1 MATLTPGILLKL
13 LQTLNS
19 PSSSSYPTGSHHRSP
34 LLQVTSILPS
44 SSSSSSSCSSS
55 FASSCALDF
64 YPNLGFLLQLS
75 DSLHSSFVSL
85 HPSLSDLILSN
96 RLQLGQFVYLD
107 RLVIDPSSHSHLP
120 VAVGVRPVPG
130 RHPFVGE
137 PVRLAVRFS
146 DSTADFVVYPV
157 EDGDD
162 LVLHSTSIG
171 PQHGRQV
178 LAPMLNEDNVRKDDV
193 VLPKKKATPQRFQS
207 PSAGR
212 REKVREPSPATAKRS
227 ASPVPSKCAVPSLVA
242 AKEESSNRRLS
253 GREAAAIV
261 VPSRY
266 RQPSPTAAG
275 VGAGRRAASPGAVGG
290 RRGASPGAGV
300 GRRMSLSPAR
310 RLSCG
315 GSSGNKKKI
324 AAAIAAGIGVMK
336 VPMAGEKSS
345 SGGGGRRGWDDV
357 GGNVEV
363 KEKSG
368 VGGAGGGKNKPDLQ
382 AIIRTQAAMSRR
394 LSDANSLDSKDDAS
408 TDGKPKSNSLD
419 DCVTPDKLSALAAGL
434 TIYDKKW
441 TDGSVPLDPVSPAL
455 AKLGKEAIQ
464 RRAIAATAAAEAL
477 QEALATESIVR
488 SLSMF
493 SDLCSTS
500 KAGNPLPTIDQ
511 FLSIYDNATKA
522 AAVVSSVTSS
532 HSNETH
538 NGVATT
544 DQSKSATA
552 WVEAALS
559 TDLAVVSLLTG
570 QTVESLPPTLPRSS
584 SSKRQSIG
592 NTTKN
597 HSKTSSPISSELSK
611 GTSWTRGLGM
621 KETVELAAKLKSEME
636 LWFVKFVEESL
647 DAGFR
652 VFKECGGNNG
662 NRKLPI
668 EGGSIAAILSQ
679 LKRIN
684 DWLDLV
690 VKKRDELLTEKIER
704 LKRKIYGFVIQHVGT
719 TLDSPTVSAS

>member
-13 LQTLNS
+13 LQSINS
-19 PSSSSYPTGSHHRSP
+19 PSSKPTGNHRSP
-34 LLQVTSILPS
+34 LLQVTSILPATTTTS
-44 SSSSSSSCSSS
+44 SSP
-55 FASSCALDF
+55 LDLW
-64 YPNLGFLLQLS
+64 PNHGFLLQLS
-75 DSLHSSFVSL
+75 DSKHSTFVSL
-85 HPSLSDLILSN
+85 SSSDSDLILSN

-107 RLVIDPSSHSHLP
+107 RFGFDPCSDSNLP
-120 VAVGVRPVPG
+120 VAVGIRPVPG
-130 RHPFVGE
+130 RHPFVGAPE
-137 PVRLAVRFS
+137 RLGVRFS
-146 DSTADFVVYPV
+146 SSTKDFVVYPV
-157 EDGDD
+157 NDDDDYEQLLSSVSLKSGD
-162 LVLHSTSIG
+162 H
-171 PQHGRQV
+171 RREV
-178 LAPMLNEDNVRKDDV
+178 LAPMLNVENVRKDEEV
-193 VLPKKKATPQRFQS
+193 VVVKKKVTPQRFRS

-212 REKVREPSPATAKRS
+212 REKERDPSPATSTVTATAAAKVGRRS
-227 ASPVPSKCAVPSLVA
+227 ASPVPSKCTVPSLVA
-242 AKEESSNRRLS
+242 AKDESSRRLS
-253 GREAAAIV
+253 GREAAIV

-266 RQPSPTAAG
+266 RQPSPTAASGRRAASPVAG
-275 VGAGRRAASPGAVGG
+275 VGRRAASPGA
-290 RRGASPGAGV
+290 
-300 GRRMSLSPAR
+300 RRMSLSPAR

-336 VPMAGEKSS
+336 VPVVAESK
-345 SGGGGRRGWDDV
+345 SGGGRKSWDDM
-357 GGNVEV
+357 GGSVEV

-368 VGGAGGGKNKPDLQ
+368 GGCGGGGGKNKPDLQ
-382 AIIRTQAAMSRR
+382 ALIRTQAAMSRR
-394 LSDANSLDSKDDAS
+394 LSDANSLDSKDDSS
-408 TDGKPKSNSLD
+408 TDGKPKSNLHD
-419 DCVTPDKLSALAAGL
+419 DSQIPDKLPALAAGI

-441 TDGSVPLDPVSPAL
+441 TDGSVPLDTVSPAL

-500 KAGNPLPTIDQ
+500 KAGNPLPTIEK
-511 FLSIYDNATKA
+511 FLSIYDNATKSA
-522 AAVVSSVTSS
+522 ANVNSVTSS
-532 HSNETH
+532 HTNETH
-538 NGVATT
+538 NGATT
-544 DQSKSATA
+544 TEQSKSATA

-592 NTTKN
+592 SATKN
-597 HSKTSSPISSELSK
+597 HSKMSSPISSELPK

-621 KETVELAAKLKSEME
+621 KDIVELAGKLKSEME
-636 LWFVKFVEESL
+636 LWFLKFVEESL

-652 VFKECGGNNG
+652 VFNECGGNNG
-662 NRKLPI
+662 NRKLPF

-690 VKKRDELLTEKIER
+690 VKKRDESLTEKIER

-719 TLDSPTVSAS
+719 TLDSPTVSSS